1 MSEAGK
7 NRKTV
12 WRVYWL
18 WQYEEEEA
26 WLNRMAAEGWV
37 LEEVHFFRYVF
48 TRCQPGEYTVR
59 LEMMNGSPEKEENQE
74 YIWFVRGTGAE
85 YVGKLKNWV
94 YFRKKTAEG
103 LFELFSDLDS
113 RLAHV
118 ERVFWWAVVLFG
130 MIVLNFVMNLNS
142 IRLYIQRGWLE
153 ELPFAVLMV
162 AICFAMLVWIG
173 RGCRKLWTLRKKL
186 KEERSLRE

>member
-1 MSEAGK
+1 M
-7 NRKTV
+7 
-12 WRVYWL
+12 
-18 WQYEEEEA
+18 
-26 WLNRMAAEGWV
+26 
-37 LEEVHFFRYVF
+37 
-48 TRCQPGEYTVR
+48 
-59 LEMMNGSPEKEENQE
+59 
-74 YIWFVRGTGAE
+74 
-85 YVGKLKNWV
+85 GKLKNWV

-103 LFELFSDLDS
+103 PFELFSDLDS

-173 RGCRKLWTLRKKL
+173 RGCRKLWTLRK
-186 KEERSLRE
+186 S

>member
-103 LFELFSDLDS
+103 PFELFSDLDS

-118 ERVFWWAVVLFG
+118 ERVLWLAATLLLVIAFGTMNMMVQVISLRDGQMDNGNGFLLILYLF
-130 MIVLNFVMNLNS
+130 
-142 IRLYIQRGWLE
+142 
-153 ELPFAVLMV
+153 
-162 AICFAMLVWIG
+162 MLLWIG
-173 RGCRKLWTLRKKL
+173 RGTWKLWALRKKL